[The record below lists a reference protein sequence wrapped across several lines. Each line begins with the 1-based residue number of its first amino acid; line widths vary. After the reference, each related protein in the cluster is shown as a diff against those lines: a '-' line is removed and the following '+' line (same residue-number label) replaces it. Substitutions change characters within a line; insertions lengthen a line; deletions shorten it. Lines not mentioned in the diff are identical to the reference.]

1 MAKKKT
7 EEIKPVTFQK
17 TAGIPM
23 YQKAPTDLAVPNEF
37 KIGNQLLNKAT
48 LIAQRDKDV
57 QLIINGIEDKAGY
70 DTAIIKRRDY
80 RTVRTTIEKVRKDLS
95 APHQAYVKK
104 LKEVTDEIGAEAYK
118 GEEYFN
124 DMIVAV
130 DNEKARIKAEAEEKA
145 LSIMHNRIQ
154 VLLGL
159 DAKFDGSTYTF
170 DYADEYQTTS
180 VELKEMSDE
189 GFEDFVHYLKEGYDA
204 QQAKIEQERL
214 EAEQE
219 AERVKQQAEA
229 NETERKKLLEQR
241 TAMRIKELTKLYGFE
256 LKEGDLFYSHPIMPN
271 VVQVSVLN
279 ELADDRWETM
289 MASFEK
295 DVENHINQIK
305 PTTRVV
311 EDIEMDVLGAN
322 TDLDEAVA
330 SEIKT
335 VETILTWNDINPYF
349 DIIVSPKRT
358 VRIGPVEVKVID
370 DGGCGLVPTG
380 NYQGLH
386 WAIIKT

>member
-7 EEIKPVTFQK
+7 EEIKPVTFQE

-57 QLIINGIEDKAGY
+57 QLVINGIEDKAGY

-159 DAKFDGSTYTF
+159 DARFDGSTYTF
-170 DYADEYQTTS
+170 AYADEYQTTS

-189 GFEDFVHYLKEGYDA
+189 GFEDFVHYLKEGYEA

-219 AERVKQQAEA
+219 ANRIQQQAEA

-241 TAMRIKELTKLYGFE
+241 TAMRIKELTKLHGFVWNE
-256 LKEGDLFYSHPIMPN
+256 KEQLYAHPDGRTSKMEEI
-271 VVQVSVLN
+271 
-279 ELADDRWETM
+279 ETYDDEIWEEDMRYIETYEKPIPI
-289 MASFEK
+289 SFEQPEEAQP
-295 DVENHINQIK
+295 DL
-305 PTTRVV
+305 
-311 EDIEMDVLGAN
+311 LGVN
-322 TDLDEAVA
+322 TDLDEVVTRDNTPC
-330 SEIKT
+330 ET
-335 VETILTWNDINPYF
+335 VLSWDNDNPYY
-349 DIIVSPKRT
+349 DIKVDPKKMIRLYPMNFMD
-358 VRIGPVEVKVID
+358 VAL
-370 DGGCGLVPTG
+370 DGHDIERGGRCQTLNWV
-380 NYQGLH
+380 L
-386 WAIIKT
+386 IR